1 MDESELAP
9 LKYSYCF
16 GCLCKNDGLQ
26 LEAVNVSP
34 LLRSIL
40 QVDQLMLCFICKRIA
55 NHTEKFVQNVQNNQI
70 LLENMFNMTDSL
82 IETMNLTVYPI
93 ISLTHVSLQPILLDG
108 VDTGQNETY
117 EVYPCSNMKIK
128 LELKCDNDYDTLVND
143 EINEHAFADFDEEN
157 NKLGL
162 EGFVKDEEDEYPLK
176 LLKQELE
183 SQGVNIKCIK
193 KTKKKQKLRKRRSK
207 QDPEIPSSDTRV
219 KLLYISK
226 EECLHERAQKS
237 LDEIY
242 QKSEYKCEDCIKGF
256 SYKSSYEKH
265 MECHDEINGDYV
277 CDICNQRMSTE
288 DKLHSHQR
296 NHTHRYKCLEC
307 GLIRQDKITIE
318 DHYRT
323 KHCQGTEFT
332 CPHCFKRFK
341 RRASLRKH
349 MHNLHKAK
357 DKVVCAH
364 CNKMYANKESLKY
377 HMTRA
382 HTHET
387 GRLVKNHVCHDC
399 GKAFTSPSLLQ
410 KHSIKHSNRKDHYC
424 VECDKSFKSEY
435 ILRHHLKTTM
445 SHNSYTD
452 LPLPCLQCKKRF
464 AIRRDLDRH
473 MNRVHLNI
481 KPFQCDQC
489 EKGYVN
495 NWSLKE
501 HQRLIHEG
509 YKRPLKYPCPMCDK
523 IFDRQHILK
532 SHIRTHTGERPYQC
546 SKCPAA
552 FSQAGILGTHM
563 KLVHLKLTRD
573 GRPKASAVGIK

>member
-1 MDESELAP
+1 MDESEAP

-16 GCLCKNDGLQ
+16 GCLCRNDSVL

-34 LLRSIL
+34 LLRTIL
-40 QVDQLMLCFICKRIA
+40 QIDQLMLCYICKRIA
-55 NHTEKFVQNVQNNQI
+55 NHAEIFVQNVQSNQI
-70 LLENMFNMTDSL
+70 LLENMFSVTDSI
-82 IETMNLTVYPI
+82 IESINSAVQPI
-93 ISLTHVSLQPILLDG
+93 ISLTHVPLQPILLDG

-117 EVYPCSNMKIK
+117 EVYPCVNMKIK
-128 LELKCDNDYDTLVND
+128 LELKCDNDYDTLDND
-143 EINEHAFADFDEEN
+143 DHAFADFGDAD

-162 EGFVKDEEDEYPLK
+162 ESFVKDEEDEYPLK

-183 SQGVNIKCIK
+183 SQGVKIKCMKKIK
-193 KTKKKQKLRKRRSK
+193 KKVRRRDK
-207 QDPEIPSSDTRV
+207 ITGQQPEVPLDETRIE
-219 KLLYISK
+219 LICISR
-226 EECLHERAQKS
+226 EECLQERDQKA
-237 LDEIY
+237 LEETY
-242 QKSEYKCEDCIKGF
+242 QKSEYKCEDCVKSF

-277 CDICNQRMSTE
+277 CDICNVRMSTE
-288 DKLHSHQR
+288 DKLHHHQR
-296 NHTHRYKCLEC
+296 YHTHRYKCLEC
-307 GLIRQDKITIE
+307 GLIRQNKITIE

-341 RRASLRKH
+341 RRGSLRKH
-349 MHNLHKAK
+349 MARLHGAK
-357 DKVVCAH
+357 DKVVCAD
-364 CNKMYANKESLKY
+364 CNKIYANKESLK
-377 HMTRA
+377 HHIIKF
-382 HTHET
+382 HTNEP
-387 GRLVKNHVCHDC
+387 GRRVKSHVCQDC
-399 GKAFTSPSLLQ
+399 GKAFSSPSQLQ
-410 KHSIKHSNRKDHYC
+410 KHSIKHNDRKDHYC

-435 ILRHHLKTTM
+435 ILKHHLKTTM
-445 SHNSYTD
+445 SHNTYMD

-501 HQRLIHEG
+501 HQRMVHEG

-523 IFDRQHILK
+523 IFDRQTILK

-552 FSQAGILGTHM
+552 FSQAGILGTHV

-573 GRPKASAVGIK
+573 GRPKASVAGSKA